1 MKRSGLV
8 NKKVID
14 FKEGERLCVN
24 LLLTSIV
31 KGTTNSGAPYL
42 TLTIQDDTKSIEA
55 KMWDVKPEIEKEL
68 EVGKVFNFEFEVINY
83 RGTLQLKMIKVLPVI
98 QSEIRKEDFI
108 FKSPFSKNDLRNGV
122 QNAINRISNKN
133 IARIVVAVLNEYE
146 ADFYDYPAASK
157 IHHSFMGGLA
167 THVNGMLKV
176 AEAIAEIYPSVNR
189 DYLFAGVILHDL
201 GKIEELSSPVVTEYT
216 KEGKL
221 LGHISILHSKLY
233 QVGINLKLDN
243 TEEFTILRHMVLS
256 HHGQLEYGSPVR
268 PMTLEAELLYL
279 IDNIDARINTIE
291 KALDQIN
298 EGEFTPKI
306 FALENRTFYKHD

>member
-146 ADFYDYPAASK
+146 ADFYDYPSASK

-167 THVNGMLKV
+167 THVNGMLKL

>member
-83 RGTLQLKMIKVLPVI
+83 RGTLQLKMIKVFPVI

-167 THVNGMLKV
+167 THVNGMLKL

>member
-167 THVNGMLKV
+167 THVNGMLKL

-243 TEEFTILRHMVLS
+243 TEEFTVLRHMVLS